1 MQSFSLLTPAPGK
14 RHAHPGGGQVTS
26 VGDIEIELVFRVA
39 VRGRARD
46 LALLMSTLEG
56 PHIAILQ
63 AVKDDST
70 PDQTASKP
78 VVVNIG
84 SFQP

>member
-1 MQSFSLLTPAPGK
+1 MTP
-14 RHAHPGGGQVTS
+14 

-46 LALLMSTLEG
+46 LAELMNTLESS
-56 PHIAILQ
+56 HIAILQ
-63 AVKDDST
+63 AVKDGST
-70 PDQTASKP
+70 HDETESKA

-84 SFQP
+84 SFQQ

>member
-1 MQSFSLLTPAPGK
+1 VTP
-14 RHAHPGGGQVTS
+14 

-46 LALLMSTLEG
+46 LAELMDTLER
-56 PHIAILQ
+56 PHIAVLQ
-63 AVKDDST
+63 TVKDGST
-70 PDQTASKP
+70 TDQTGSKG

-84 SFQP
+84 SLQS

>member
-1 MQSFSLLTPAPGK
+1 MIP
-14 RHAHPGGGQVTS
+14 

-46 LALLMSTLEG
+46 LAELMSTLEN

-63 AVKDDST
+63 TVKEGST
-70 PDQTASKP
+70 LDKTENKG

-84 SFQP
+84 SLQR

>member
-1 MQSFSLLTPAPGK
+1 VTP
-14 RHAHPGGGQVTS
+14 

-46 LALLMSTLEG
+46 MAELMSTLG
-56 PHIAILQ
+56 NPHIAILQ
-63 AVKDDST
+63 IIKEGST
-70 PDQTASKP
+70 VDETENKA

>member
-1 MQSFSLLTPAPGK
+1 VTP
-14 RHAHPGGGQVTS
+14 

-46 LALLMSTLEG
+46 IAELMSTLES

-63 AVKDDST
+63 TIKEGST
-70 PDQTASKP
+70 VDETENKA

>member
-1 MQSFSLLTPAPGK
+1 MTP
-14 RHAHPGGGQVTS
+14 

-46 LALLMSTLEG
+46 LAELMTTLENS
-56 PHIAILQ
+56 HIAILQ
-63 AVKDDST
+63 TIKEGST
-70 PDQTASKP
+70 LDKTENKG